1 MSENEA
7 ASTRVA
13 ETPDQWQT
21 IAEAAKAL
29 DISERTVRRAAM
41 MPENAAQTRQ
51 ETRRTKTGTRQ
62 ATFLAPE
69 LVEKLREEHRQN
81 AAPELF
87 QHGETQA
94 NSDNKAQ
101 ITQTTPAEQ
110 RGATLPIVAKQGHER
125 GANAATPAQR
135 GNEADTIARV
145 LAERECVLLREA
157 LQRERENADQWR
169 NQVEAANRDAAELRA
184 ALRKALD
191 AMPKQIT
198 AADVELRNATP
209 QTPVAETSSGSQP
222 TGQQPTARREPRPLW
237 KLILGMR

>member
-13 ETPDQWQT
+13 DTPDQWQT

-41 MPENAAQTRQ
+41 MPENAARTRTG
-51 ETRRTKTGTRQ
+51 TRRTKTGTRQ
-62 ATFLAPE
+62 ATFIAPE
-69 LVEKLREEHRQN
+69 LVEKLQEEHRQN
-81 AAPELF
+81 TAPELF
-87 QHGETQA
+87 KHGETPA
-94 NSDNKAQ
+94 NSDNESQ
-101 ITQTTPAEQ
+101 ITETTPAEQ
-110 RGATLPIVAKQGHER
+110 RGETLPIVAKQGHER

-135 GNEADTIARV
+135 GNEANTIARV

-191 AMPKQIT
+191 SMPKQIT
-198 AADVELRNATP
+198 AADVELRTATP
-209 QTPVAETSSGSQP
+209 QTPVTETSMPLKP
-222 TGQQPTARREPRPLW
+222 TEQQPARREPRPLW